1 MSRAERCSSLHG
13 EFSVGQAGKGTA
25 ATVTPRR
32 ARGVAVAYLLFSADL
47 RCAACR
53 ATPRLLQLRHGSAEN
68 ADVQVLPGKE
78 FPHARMRIYT
88 TLATRGIFLC
98 FIWL

>member
-1 MSRAERCSSLHG
+1 M
-13 EFSVGQAGKGTA
+13 
-25 ATVTPRR
+25 
-32 ARGVAVAYLLFSADL
+32 AVAYLLFSADL
-47 RCAACR
+47 RCATRR
-53 ATPRLLQLRHGSAEN
+53 APPRLVQLRHGSAEN

-78 FPHARMRIYT
+78 FPYARMRIYT